1 MKWIQIFKT
10 GKHTSSD
17 GTERDYTDSDLQK
30 AIDNFKSPISVLIGH
45 EKPNYEVAKITQ
57 LQKRGSV
64 LMGLLSEENIEKF
77 STLVR
82 QGLNRISSGFSDV
95 ENMVLDH
102 VALLGSTP
110 MPAIASLKPIK
121 FSEYEK
127 IINIDFSSNLGEI
140 FMDSAMTA
148 ELLEKNNSTL
158 IEKLKGLFS
167 KPPDNINFSETNIQE
182 LIKKELDVVTANF
195 SNQVASLKKENDE
208 LKNSLGN
215 SYSETRLQNFEKFL
229 DSDELK
235 SKVTPAIKSI
245 AMRLFST
252 FDVAKE
258 LNYSLNGTDV
268 KSNPVNEFKELI
280 KNIPEQVTFNEFAIN
295 GVAPNANSLKEQ
307 SDMIAEFNKKVGY

>member
-17 GTERDYTDSDLQK
+17 GTEREYTDADLQNAINSFK
-30 AIDNFKSPISVLIGH
+30 APIPVLIGH

-57 LQKRGSV
+57 LQKRGSI
-64 LMGLLSEENIEKF
+64 LMGLLSEENIDKF
-77 STLVR
+77 STLVK

-95 ENMVLDH
+95 NNMVLDH

-110 MPAIASLKPIK
+110 MPAIKDLKAIK
-121 FSEYEK
+121 FNEYEK
-127 IINIDFSSNLGEI
+127 IINIDFSSNLGEV
-140 FMDSAMTA
+140 FMDSVTTA
-148 ELLEKNNSTL
+148 ELLEKNNLTL

-167 KPPDNINFSETNIQE
+167 KPPENTNISETNIQE

-215 SYSETRLQNFEKFL
+215 SFSESRLQNFEKFL

-235 SKVTPAIKSI
+235 SKVTPAIKSRS
-245 AMRLFST
+245 MLLFNTLDSS
-252 FDVAKE
+252 KE
-258 LNYSLNGTDV
+258 INFTENNMEV
-268 KSNPVNEFKELI
+268 KSNALDVFKELI
-280 KNIPEQVTFNEFAIN
+280 KNIPEQVSFNEFAIGGGIN
-295 GVAPNANSLKEQ
+295 TNSLAEQ
-307 SDMIAEFNKKVGY
+307 SKMIEEFNKKGTV